1 MLHSLTGGSLACL
14 ALLTA
19 IGAFAQTRPTPA
31 TPQTD
36 RPAFETYQP
45 FTEEKLLP
53 WKEANDTVGRVGGW
67 KAYAREAQGESV
79 GTPATPA
86 TQVTPVP
93 PAKQATQAKP
103 AAPDPH
109 AGHGEKSK

>member
-1 MLHSLTGGSLACL
+1 MFHSLAGAWLARL

-19 IGAFAQTRPTPA
+19 CGVSAQTPQAPT

-36 RPAFETYQP
+36 RSAFDTYQP

-53 WKEANDTVGRVGGW
+53 WKDANDTVGRVGGW
-67 KAYAREAQGESV
+67 KAYAREAQGESAV
-79 GTPATPA
+79 TPATPTTPA
-86 TQVTPVP
+86 TP
-93 PAKQATQAKP
+93 PATP
-103 AAPDPH
+103 AAADPH

>member
-1 MLHSLTGGSLACL
+1 MLHSLAGGSLACL

-19 IGAFAQTRPTPA
+19 IGVSAQTRPTPA

-36 RPAFETYQP
+36 RSAFETYQP

-53 WKEANDTVGRVGGW
+53 WKDANDTVGHVGGW

-79 GTPATPA
+79 GAPAAPANPANPDRPPTPAS
-86 TQVTPVP
+86 
-93 PAKQATQAKP
+93 
-103 AAPDPH
+103 PDPH

>member
-1 MLHSLTGGSLACL
+1 MLHFLTSGALACL

-19 IGAFAQTRPTPA
+19 IGAAAQPRPIAA
-31 TPQTD
+31 TPQSD
-36 RPAFETYQP
+36 RSAFETYQP
-45 FTEEKLLP
+45 FTEEALLP
-53 WKEANDTVGRVGGW
+53 WKEANETVGRVGGW

-86 TQVTPVP
+86 TQATPAT
-93 PAKQATQAKP
+93 PAKPATQAKP
-103 AAPDPH
+103 AASDPH